1 MIDKWLAL
9 IEGVKLSR
17 SESTVVKKFKQDPD
31 GKYFLQFSDILK
43 THGKENESLEL
54 LIEGVNRHPTFSVAR
69 VLLAKNLLDRGL
81 VEEAWQTLE
90 ESPVSLEGNK
100 LSTKLKIKICVL
112 LGYEDIARSLLFE
125 GKTGTDSQILSI
137 KQDIINLGFDSARI
151 KLIEELSL
159 DKDFILKNFSSSKIK
174 KKKNQKSNPSK
185 QSDSDSKDNLDGI
198 GSIDDIDNIDNIDN
212 IDIKALTTKRSSTC
226 GSSSLNDFHL
236 SNLSNAL
243 SESQESII
251 SQNFASSSLSSMTL
265 ASIYT
270 KQGHYGK
277 ALGIYRQL
285 LLEKPHNKV
294 LLEKIAELSELDK
307 KQTISDIAVDPE
319 LVDKMEQLKI
329 IDYKISIL
337 NSLMSKLDQ

>member
-17 SESTVVKKFKQDPD
+17 SESTVVKKFKQDPE

-43 THGKENESLEL
+43 AHGKDNESLEL
-54 LIEGVNRHPTFSVAR
+54 LIEGVNLHPTFSVAR
-69 VLLAKNLLDRGL
+69 VLLAKNLLERGL
-81 VEEAWQTLE
+81 IEEAWQTLE

-100 LSTKLKIKICVL
+100 LSTKLKIKLCVL

-137 KQDIINLGFDSARI
+137 KQDIINLGFDSARV
-151 KLIEELSL
+151 KLIEDLSL

-174 KKKNQKSNPSK
+174 KKNNKNSEQSK
-185 QSDSDSKDNLDGI
+185 QPESEPGSDSIDNLD
-198 GSIDDIDNIDNIDN
+198 SLDL
-212 IDIKALTTKRSSTC
+212 KALSSE
-226 GSSSLNDFHL
+226 GSSSSSSSSLNDFHL

-294 LLEKIAELSELDK
+294 LLEKIEELSELDK

-319 LVDKMEQLKI
+319 LVNKMEQLKT